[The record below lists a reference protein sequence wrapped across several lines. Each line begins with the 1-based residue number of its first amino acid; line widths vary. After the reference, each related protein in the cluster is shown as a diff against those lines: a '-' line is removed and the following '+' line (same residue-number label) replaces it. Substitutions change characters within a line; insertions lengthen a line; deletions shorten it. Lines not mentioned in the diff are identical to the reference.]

1 MNAGACVRLASSAD
15 GQVVLNTMHLI
26 DVGLGGLFAFAA
38 VHYGLQWWFS
48 RKEPVLLAFSAVCA
62 LYMAFALSMSSR
74 HSVTTIAESQLVLDR
89 SVTLAMLAH
98 AAQIQLYAYLAKR
111 RDRVFR
117 ALLTGVFFI
126 LAALNLWLPLRGTV
140 VAMQTIA
147 MPGGGTGLL
156 PVRTAPGVLLPV
168 MYFAGLMVVAYGFV
182 AARTIWKR
190 DRRGALL
197 LVLGMLACCA
207 AWAMAVLIDFANL
220 RALYLGASPIA
231 FLVLCMAFFLAREY
245 SARAAR
251 EAVAN
256 RQFETAFEHA
266 PIGKALF
273 AANGQVLRVNRA
285 LCSFLGASADELCT
299 RHLQDFTRPDDGAPG
314 ELDAR
319 LLAGEIPTYTVEK
332 SIVRTNGELAWAL
345 LAVSLVPDEHGR
357 PARILAQL
365 QDVTELRAHRDRL
378 EELVAMRTS
387 ELRDAKDVADRANAT
402 KSQFLAQMSHEIRTP
417 LGVIMLYA
425 QLLQRDRALGE
436 PQRKKIDS
444 IFKSVKHL
452 TKVLTDVLEMSKIEA
467 GHIELVEDRFDPW
480 LTLADVQQMFALQSE
495 SNGIELTLEIAADLP
510 HSLLGDA
517 GKVKQILI
525 NLVSNAVKFTERG
538 GIRIEASASALAA
551 DELTMKVVVADTGVG
566 IARQDLDRL
575 FQPFEQLRDG
585 ARAGG
590 TGLGLAISLAHARLM
605 RGDLTVES
613 TLGSG
618 TTFTATFRT
627 KGLRQSTAVERSDAP
642 LSVALPVSYCK
653 VLIVD
658 DQQSNREVLA
668 ELLSH
673 PRFETRT
680 VADGPGALAIH
691 AEWYPDVVLMDLRMP
706 EMDGFEAIRR
716 MRDAGS
722 KAAIG
727 VLSASA
733 LVDDERQALAIG
745 ADFFLRKPYDERELF
760 AWLARVLDAREPAR
774 PGRDSLARG

>member
-1 MNAGACVRLASSAD
+1 MRKACTIGTLRGWAGRV
-15 GQVVLNTMHLI
+15 NTMYFI
-26 DVGLGGLFAFAA
+26 DVSLGGLFAFAA

-48 RKEPVLLAFSAVCA
+48 RKEPVLLAFSVVCA
-62 LYMAFALSMSSR
+62 LYMAFTLSMSSR
-74 HSVTTIAESQLVLDR
+74 HLVTTIAQSQLVIDR
-89 SVTLAMLAH
+89 SVTLGMLAH
-98 AAQIQLYAYLAKR
+98 AALVQLYAFLANR
-111 RDRVFR
+111 RDHVFR
-117 ALLTGVFFI
+117 ALLFGFCII
-126 LAALNLWLPLRGTV
+126 LAGLNLWLPLRGTV
-140 VAMQTIA
+140 VALQPIS

-156 PVRTAPGVLLPV
+156 PIRTAPGVLLQV
-168 MYFAGLMVVAYGFV
+168 MYLAALMVVAYGFV
-182 AARTIWKR
+182 GARTIWKR

-197 LVLGMLACCA
+197 FALGVSAALA
-207 AWAMAVLIDFANL
+207 AWLTGILIDFAHL
-220 RALYLGASPIA
+220 RAPYVGASPIA

-245 SARAAR
+245 SARATR

-256 RQFETAFEHA
+256 RQFETAFEHS
-266 PIGKALF
+266 PIGMALF
-273 AANGQVLRVNRA
+273 APDGKVIRVNRA
-285 LCSFLGASADELCT
+285 LCRFLGTSAEELCT
-299 RHLQDFTRPDDGAPG
+299 RHLQDFTRPDNGAPD
-314 ELDAR
+314 ELEGR

-332 SIVRTNGELAWAL
+332 SIARTTGELAWAL

-357 PARILAQL
+357 PARILVQL

-378 EELVAMRTS
+378 EELVATRTS
-387 ELRDAKDVADRANAT
+387 ELREAKDAADRANAT

-417 LGVIMLYA
+417 LGVIMLYT
-425 QLLQRDRALGE
+425 QLLQRDRALSA
-436 PQRKKIDS
+436 PQRKKTDS
-444 IFKSVKHL
+444 IFKSVQHL
-452 TKVLTDVLEMSKIEA
+452 TKLLTDVLEMSKIEA
-467 GHIELVEDRFDPW
+467 GHIELFEDRFDPW

-495 SNGIELTLEIAADLP
+495 SKGIELTLEIAADLP
-510 HSLLGDA
+510 HALLGDA
-517 GKVKQILI
+517 GKVKQVLI
-525 NLVSNAVKFTERG
+525 NLVSNAVKFTMLGE
-538 GIRIEASASALAA
+538 IRIKASASALAD
-551 DELTMKVVVADTGVG
+551 DELTMKIVVTDTGVG
-566 IARQDLDRL
+566 IARQDLERL
-575 FQPFEQLRDG
+575 FQPFEQLSDG

-605 RGDLTVES
+605 GGNLTVES

-618 TTFTATFRT
+618 TTFTSTFQARRVRP
-627 KGLRQSTAVERSDAP
+627 KPDLELHDAP
-642 LSVALPVSYCK
+642 LSFGTAMTYCK

-706 EMDGFEAIRR
+706 EMDGLEAIRR

-745 ADFFLRKPYDERELF
+745 ADFFMRKPYDERELF
-760 AWLARVLDAREPAR
+760 AWLTRVLAVRDLAQR
-774 PGRDSLARG
+774 GRSALVS